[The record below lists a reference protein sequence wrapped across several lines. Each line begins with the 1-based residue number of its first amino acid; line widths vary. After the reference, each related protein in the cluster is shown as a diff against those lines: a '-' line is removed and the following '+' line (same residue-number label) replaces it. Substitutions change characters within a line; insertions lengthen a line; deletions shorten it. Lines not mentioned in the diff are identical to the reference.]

1 MYVMRRTRKRGGGDP
16 HTFYSNRISTQQ
28 NTDNSFKEVGV
39 IHLTGSK
46 GINALRTIGTQWAT
60 MVGEKGFENGP
71 IDLLRNETLQL
82 LEQKIPP
89 GHKVCNLRSEID
101 QSTPSL
107 VLHHMYGTLLRKRS
121 AYRM

>member
-1 MYVMRRTRKRGGGDP
+1 MRRTRKRGGEGNP
-16 HTFYSNRISTQQ
+16 HIFYSNRISTQQ
-28 NTDNSFKEVGV
+28 NADSSYKEVGV

-46 GINALRTIGTQWAT
+46 GINAFRTFGTQWAT
-60 MVGEKGFENGP
+60 MVGQKGFENGP
-71 IDLLRNETLQL
+71 IDLLRNETLHS

-107 VLHHMYGTLLRKRS
+107 ILHHMYGTLLRLKKDNR
-121 AYRM
+121 